1 MFNIGEFARL
11 GRVSIRML
19 RHYDEIGVLTPA
31 AVDPDSS
38 YRLYS
43 IDQLP
48 RLNRLIALKELGF
61 KLEQVRVMLDES
73 VDADELAGM
82 LRLRRAELEAQIRP
96 TPGRLARVEARLRSI
111 QEEGQMITQDV
122 AIKSVPSI
130 RVAEVRGTAGSWAP
144 EDIGP
149 EIKLAAPAAR
159 RAPRGRRRGAA
170 RRADRPLR
178 AARGRHGHRRRGR
191 SRSTPSVGEHHGFTV
206 TELPPLE
213 RAATHAA
220 PRLDGRRASLRTRRS
235 RLSGIEENGL
245 RSVGLSREITLQCPA
260 DEDGWVTELQ
270 ITVVDA

>member
-19 RHYDEIGVLTPA
+19 RHYDEIGLLTPA

-48 RLNRLIALKELGF
+48 RLNRLIALKDLGF

-73 VDADELAGM
+73 VAVDELAGM
-82 LRLRRAELEAQIRP
+82 LRLRRAELETQI
-96 TPGRLARVEARLRSI
+96 TADTGRLARVEARLRSI

-122 AIKSVPSI
+122 TLKSVPAI
-130 RVAEVRGTAGSWAP
+130 RIAELRGTAGSWAP

-149 EIKLAAPAAR
+149 EIRSLFGQLGERLAAAGVQPCGDPIAHYEPRDDDSNTVSAAI
-159 RAPRGRRRGAA
+159 PVD
-170 RRADRPLR
+170 ADP
-178 AARGRHGHRRRGR
+178 
-191 SRSTPSVGEHHGFTV
+191 GERDGFTV
-206 TELPPLE
+206 TDLPPLE
-213 RAATHAA
+213 RAATLLHNGAMERCVPSYEA
-220 PRLDGRRASLRTRRS
+220 LGVW
-235 RLSGIEENGL
+235 IEENGL
-245 RSVGLSREITLQCPA
+245 RTVGLSREVTLQCPA

-270 ITVVDA
+270 MAVADA

>member
-61 KLEQVRVMLDES
+61 KLEQVHVMLDES

-82 LRLRRAELEAQIRP
+82 LRLRRAELEAQISAD
-96 TPGRLARVEARLRSI
+96 TGRLARVEARLRSI

-130 RVAEVRGTAGSWAP
+130 RVAELRGTAGSWAP

-149 EIKLAAPAAR
+149 EIKSLLRQLGERLA
-159 RAPRGRRRGAA
+159 GAGVE
-170 RRADRPLR
+170 
-178 AARGRHGHRRRGR
+178 ARGEPIAHYEPRQDDTVAVGGAV
-191 SRSTPSVGEHHGFTV
+191 PVDAELGEHRGFTV

-213 RAATHAA
+213 RAATMLHYGSM
-220 PRLDGRRASLRTRRS
+220 DGVVPSYEAL
-235 RLSGIEENGL
+235 GQWIEQNGL

-270 ITVVDA
+270 MAVVDA